1 VTFAVNCRTLPVKD
15 LLSLRGGLLEM
26 RPITLSN
33 ATKVLVAVF
42 ALILSFADFAEA
54 RDRSDGERHFM
65 RRHHHERRDREVLSG
80 VNVDSRLLHRR
91 NRNVRLSGINA
102 ERRYFERRY
111 GSYRR
116 PSQGNVV
123 REYRGPD
130 RNYWASAYGGDDFP
144 SETLGGT
151 YFGGLS
157 AWTDPGNGTYFYS
170 ERGGYG
176 YFNGAT
182 DSDYRAPRAKIIR
195 VTPSTAGRACSW
207 EAGVC
212 VIRR

>member
-1 VTFAVNCRTLPVKD
+1 
-15 LLSLRGGLLEM
+15 M

-33 ATKVLVAVF
+33 ATKVLVAAF

-54 RDRSDGERHFM
+54 RDRYDGERHFI
-65 RRHHHERRDREVLSG
+65 RRHHHVRRDREVLSG
-80 VNVDSRLLHRR
+80 INVDSRLLHFNRR
-91 NRNVRLSGINA
+91 NRHVRLSGINA
-102 ERRYFERRY
+102 DRRYFERRF
-111 GSYRR
+111 GFHRR
-116 PSQGNVV
+116 PDHRIVV

-130 RNYWASAYGGDDFP
+130 RNYWESAYGGNAFP
-144 SETLGGT
+144 SATSGGT

-157 AWTDPGNGTYFYS
+157 AWSDPGNGMYFYS

-176 YFNGAT
+176 YYSGAT
-182 DSDYRAPRAKIIR
+182 DSDYRAPRAKIIH
-195 VTPSTAGRACSW
+195 VTPSTASSACSW

>member
-1 VTFAVNCRTLPVKD
+1 
-15 LLSLRGGLLEM
+15 M

-33 ATKVLVAVF
+33 ATKVLIAVL
-42 ALILSFADFAEA
+42 ALVIWFTDFAAA
-54 RDRSDGERHFM
+54 RDRYDGERHFV
-65 RRHHHERRDREVLSG
+65 RRHHERRGDRDVLSG
-80 VNVDSRLLHRR
+80 VNVDSRLLRR
-91 NRNVRLSGINA
+91 HRNVRLAGINA
-102 ERRYFERRY
+102 DRRYFEHRY
-111 GSYRR
+111 GFYRR
-116 PSQGNVV
+116 PGQRSVV
-123 REYRGPD
+123 REYPD
-130 RNYWASAYGGDDFP
+130 QRVNYWQPAYGGDDFP
-144 SETLGGT
+144 SQALGGT

-157 AWTDPGNGTYFYS
+157 AWSDPGNGTYFNS
-170 ERGGYG
+170 EGGGYG

>member
-1 VTFAVNCRTLPVKD
+1 
-15 LLSLRGGLLEM
+15 M
-26 RPITLSN
+26 RPNKLSN
-33 ATKVLVAVF
+33 ATKVLIAVF
-42 ALILSFADFAEA
+42 AVGFLFTDIAEA
-54 RDRSDGERHFM
+54 RDRYGERHFT
-65 RRHHHERRDREVLSG
+65 RRHHHERGDREVLSG
-80 VNVDSRLLHRR
+80 INVDSRLDRR
-91 NRNVRLSGINA
+91 HHRNVHLAGLNA
-102 ERRYFERRY
+102 NRRYFERRY

-116 PSQGNVV
+116 PGHRIVI
-123 REYRGPD
+123 REYPD
-130 RNYWASAYGGDDFP
+130 QRVNYRQSAYGGGDFP

-176 YFNGAT
+176 YYSGNT
-182 DSDYRAPRAKIIR
+182 DADYRVPRAKIIR

>member
-1 VTFAVNCRTLPVKD
+1 
-15 LLSLRGGLLEM
+15 M

-33 ATKVLVAVF
+33 ATKVLVAVL
-42 ALILSFADFAEA
+42 ALVVWFTDFAAA
-54 RDRSDGERHFM
+54 RDRHDAERHFV
-65 RRHHHERRDREVLSG
+65 RRHHERRGDRDVLSG
-80 VNVDSRLLHRR
+80 VNVDSRLLRR
-91 NRNVRLSGINA
+91 HHGRRDRAVLSGINVDSRLLRRHRHVRLA
-102 ERRYFERRY
+102 GINADRRYFEHRY
-111 GSYRR
+111 GFHRR
-116 PSQGNVV
+116 PGQWSVV
-123 REYRGPD
+123 REYPD
-130 RNYWASAYGGDDFP
+130 QRVNYWQSAYGGDDFP
-144 SETLGGT
+144 SQALGGT

-157 AWTDPGNGTYFYS
+157 AWSDAGNGTYFNS
-170 ERGGYG
+170 EGGGYG